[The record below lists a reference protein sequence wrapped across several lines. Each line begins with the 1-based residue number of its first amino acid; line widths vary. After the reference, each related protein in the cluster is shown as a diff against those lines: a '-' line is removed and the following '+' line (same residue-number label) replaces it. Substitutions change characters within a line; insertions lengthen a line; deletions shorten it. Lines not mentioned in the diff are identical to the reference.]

1 MKETAYWTWFI
12 IAAGAILVFGG
23 IHMVVMH
30 LSVLGIA
37 NPAGGAATDWA
48 NVAFRSQNQFL
59 AFTNI
64 ILLAAALY
72 HGLYGLR
79 TIVFELGPKK
89 SFQESFTVIL
99 WIVGLILFFIGTYSD
114 IAAKSVGKAL

>member
-12 IAAGAILVFGG
+12 IAAIVILVFAGL
-23 IHMVVMH
+23 HMVIMH
-30 LSVLGIA
+30 LSGLGA
-37 NPAGGAATDWA
+37 YNPAGGAATDWG
-48 NVAFRSQNQFL
+48 NVAFRSQNQFI
-59 AFTNI
+59 AFTYI

-89 SFQESFTVIL
+89 SFQDAFTVLL
-99 WIVGLILFFIGTYSD
+99 WIIGLILFGIGSYSD
-114 IAAKSVGKAL
+114 LAAKSVGKVL

>member
-12 IAAGAILVFGG
+12 IAAFVILICGG
-23 IHMVVMH
+23 IHMMVMH
-30 LSVLGIA
+30 LPALGIL
-37 NPAGGAATDWA
+37 NPQGGAVTDWG
-48 NVAFRSQNQFL
+48 NVAFRSREQL
-59 AFTNI
+59 VAFSYV

-89 SFQESFTVIL
+89 SFQESLTVVL
-99 WIVGLILFFIGTYSD
+99 WIIGLVLFGIGTYAAL
-114 IAAKSVGKAL
+114 AAKSVERAL